1 MFYDDPKQRRLQ
13 QKNTIHTPITDPE
26 GSRKRENNT
35 KEMNELKFNI
45 REVELITPI
54 EQGERWNC
62 HNLIRECS
70 AAKSHYNIPPK
81 NLKV

>member
-1 MFYDDPKQRRLQ
+1 
-13 QKNTIHTPITDPE
+13 
-26 GSRKRENNT
+26 
-35 KEMNELKFNI
+35 MNELKFNI

-70 AAKSHYNIPPK
+70 AAKSHYNIPAK